1 MPFYDLRCI
10 ECEKEFNISAK
21 ISEKTEK
28 RIPCPECGSFELKT
42 VYKSAPAYI
51 KSTKTPECPNRH
63 ICGAGCHHNE

>member
-28 RIPCPECGSFELKT
+28 RIACPECGSFVIIVNECYYYYTIKKFSIFQED
-42 VYKSAPAYI
+42 KS
-51 KSTKTPECPNRH
+51 
-63 ICGAGCHHNE
+63 